1 MFDLL
6 KGVRVIELAQWVM
19 VPSASALL
27 ADLGADVIKVEDPA
41 VGDPYRGLRTAAL
54 AHAGTGESPSV
65 AHTNRGKRSIGVNVK
80 HEQGR
85 ALLMDLLRTAD
96 VLLTSLRAPA
106 LSRLGLSPD
115 DLREVN
121 PGLIYARGN
130 AFGAEGP
137 DKDEPGYDST
147 AFWSRGGFAHS
158 LTPRGARYP
167 VQMRPALGDRTT
179 AIALA
184 MGVASALVKKERTGE
199 GSVIDV
205 SLLGTASWVLAGDL
219 LAALHGVDPVQD
231 PERSR
236 TANPLTNT
244 YRTRDGR
251 WINLVTMQA
260 DRYWPSLCRVLG
272 RADLADDPRF
282 VNAGVRA
289 ENYDACVAAL
299 DEAFA
304 SADLEEWRCRF
315 ADFDGAWALVQGGLE
330 VISDPQVRA
339 NQWIVELDGAD
350 PGTYA
355 VAGPVRASGGT
366 PNLSRSPGIGEHTE
380 EILLELGRSW
390 DEIIALKTTETIT

>member
-54 AHAGTGESPSV
+54 ADVGTGESPSV

-85 ALLMDLLRTAD
+85 ALLVDLLRTAD

-147 AFWSRGGFAHS
+147 AFWSRGGFATRS
-158 LTPRGARYP
+158 PRGARAT
-167 VQMRPALGDRTT
+167 RCRCARRSATALT
-179 AIALA
+179 AIASA
-184 MGVASALVKKERTGE
+184 MGVASASSR
-199 GSVIDV
+199 GSARARAR
-205 SLLGTASWVLAGDL
+205 SSTCHCSARPARVLAGDL

-231 PERSR
+231 PSE
-236 TANPLTNT
+236 AAPP
-244 YRTRDGR
+244 TR
-251 WINLVTMQA
+251 
-260 DRYWPSLCRVLG
+260 
-272 RADLADDPRF
+272 
-282 VNAGVRA
+282 
-289 ENYDACVAAL
+289 
-299 DEAFA
+299 
-304 SADLEEWRCRF
+304 
-315 ADFDGAWALVQGGLE
+315 
-330 VISDPQVRA
+330 
-339 NQWIVELDGAD
+339 
-350 PGTYA
+350 
-355 VAGPVRASGGT
+355 
-366 PNLSRSPGIGEHTE
+366 
-380 EILLELGRSW
+380 
-390 DEIIALKTTETIT
+390 